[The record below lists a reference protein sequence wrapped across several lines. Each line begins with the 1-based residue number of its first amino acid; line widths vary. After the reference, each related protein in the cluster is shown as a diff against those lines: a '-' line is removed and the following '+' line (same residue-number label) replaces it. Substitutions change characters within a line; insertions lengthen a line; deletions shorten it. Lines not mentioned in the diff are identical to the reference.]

1 MRSSTALR
9 LLRSSSR
16 GSHAGYRDRRK
27 PLLFRN
33 GYCSACEPEPNSP
46 WKAATAAT
54 PTSPVP
60 IPSGD
65 HRQLAIEQ
73 ELFITS
79 KYSPGS
85 PLFLPNGAKM
95 FNKLTNFLR
104 TQYADFGFEE
114 VITPTIYKKSLWEK
128 SGHWEN
134 YAEDMYAVTGRGA
147 SGETKGRQ
155 AEEDEEYG
163 LKPMN
168 CPGHCLIFASK
179 KRSYRDLPI
188 RYADFSPLHRNEVHG
203 ALSGLTRVRRFHQDD
218 GHIFCRPSQIQE
230 EISRTLEFVQ
240 LAYKTFSLGSYRL
253 ALSTRPADNFIG
265 SIEEWDNAEAALRKS
280 LVASGQR
287 WVVNDG
293 DGAFYGPKIDVILK
307 DSDGKEH
314 QTATI
319 QLDFQLPKRFELEYQ
334 APAPEMESR
343 GLATTDASQL
353 AVEGPVTPVLIHR
366 AVLGSVERIM
376 ALLIEHYNGQW
387 PFWLNP
393 RQVLIATVNDSQP
406 VVDFAEN
413 CRKIISGMKQLRGSK
428 KAVPPYQHISVDIDA
443 SPRFLKKKIS
453 EAKRKRYAVI
463 AVVGN
468 QEAAANQLIVDFT
481 AFPDFET
488 TIGKHLALRHASA
501 SSEGATSESA
511 KEGGLVEQT
520 PYLTAKDLKSL
531 AVKKLVPL
539 AGEDSKDAPP
549 AYEAATIEHGP
560 TRNGPPTPGSKP
572 PPRGPFPLD
581 IPVLNQLRGKRVILA
596 SASPRRKQIL
606 STIGLQNLEIT
617 PSTKPESL
625 SKEQLGPFEYV
636 LQTATQK
643 CLDVYTLALE
653 NSLKSIPDPAL
664 VISADTVIVTNAG
677 RILEKP
683 RSEKDHIGML
693 KMLRDQRVHKCYTA
707 VVALAPREDA
717 RAPGYNIETTVEET
731 KVVFAAN
738 VSDELIEAYVKTREG
753 VDKAGGYGLQ
763 GMGSLLVDRIEG
775 SWDNVVGLP
784 LRATLALIEK
794 AVLNQE
800 DVELDEDDE

>member
-1 MRSSTALR
+1 MRTTLGNQLQTTLSSICNSHDVMHSSTALR
-9 LLRSSSR
+9 LLRTSSR
-16 GSHAGYRDRRK
+16 GSHAVYRDRRK
-27 PLLFRN
+27 PLLLRN
-33 GYCSACEPEPNSP
+33 GYCSACEPEPNVPS
-46 WKAATAAT
+46 KAVHRGAATVT
-54 PTSPVP
+54 PSGTSHLPTP
-60 IPSGD
+60 PGD
-65 HRQLAIEQ
+65 HRQLGIEQ

-128 SGHWEN
+128 SGHWQN

-147 SGETKGRQ
+147 SGQIEGRQ
-155 AEEDEEYG
+155 VGEDEEYG

-240 LAYKTFSLGSYRL
+240 LAYKTFGLGSYRL

-265 SIEEWDNAEAALRKS
+265 TIEEWDNAERALRKA

-287 WVVNDG
+287 WMVNEG

-334 APAPEMESR
+334 APAPEQESR
-343 GLATTDASQL
+343 GIVTSDASQL

-393 RQVLIATVNDSQP
+393 RQVLIATVNDSKP
-406 VVDFAEN
+406 VVEFAEN
-413 CRKIISGMKQLRGSK
+413 CQKIISGMRPLRGSK
-428 KAVPPYQHISVDIDA
+428 KAIPPYQHISVDIDS

-453 EAKRKRYAVI
+453 DAKRKRYAVI

-488 TIGKHLALRHASA
+488 NVGKHLALRNQMRAAKSTDG
-501 SSEGATSESA
+501 SEGSST
-511 KEGGLVEQT
+511 EQT
-520 PYLTAKDLKSL
+520 PYLSANDLKSF
-531 AVKKLVPL
+531 AVSPKALSSCL
-539 AGEDSKDAPP
+539 ED
-549 AYEAATIEHGP
+549 
-560 TRNGPPTPGSKP
+560 
-572 PPRGPFPLD
+572 
-581 IPVLNQLRGKRVILA
+581 
-596 SASPRRKQIL
+596 
-606 STIGLQNLEIT
+606 LQNL
-617 PSTKPESL
+617 
-625 SKEQLGPFEYV
+625 YV
-636 LQTATQK
+636 
-643 CLDVYTLALE
+643 
-653 NSLKSIPDPAL
+653 
-664 VISADTVIVTNAG
+664 
-677 RILEKP
+677 
-683 RSEKDHIGML
+683 
-693 KMLRDQRVHKCYTA
+693 
-707 VVALAPREDA
+707 
-717 RAPGYNIETTVEET
+717 
-731 KVVFAAN
+731 
-738 VSDELIEAYVKTREG
+738 
-753 VDKAGGYGLQ
+753 
-763 GMGSLLVDRIEG
+763 
-775 SWDNVVGLP
+775 
-784 LRATLALIEK
+784 
-794 AVLNQE
+794 
-800 DVELDEDDE
+800 